1 MFLYAANCEEI
12 VNQQRTRVG
21 AARSGFDYQDLV
33 AAESFIRVLER
44 PSRYRWVK
52 LEAKEAGKLD
62 DVVVLRADGLVEA
75 TQVKFSRDALAEN
88 VAWTWRRL
96 LEQKDEE
103 DKSLLQDWCE
113 SVALLDSQYERTIP
127 RLVSNR
133 QAGSDLFL
141 KADGHVDEGRTD
153 SEMLHRVR
161 EQLGDAADDFLER
174 FTFSVNHQDHEDF
187 EELLQRRFEA
197 LGLTEDQWF
206 RFKDRIRNWV
216 RGQGLPKSGELNID
230 RIRSACGWR
239 RLRPLPQGLEIPRD
253 FTLPSESFHAEFL
266 ERVESGFGTA
276 IVLTAGPG
284 VGKSTYL
291 SFLVDELQGAG
302 HPVVR
307 HHYALSVANDDAER
321 LDARRAAESL
331 MEQIANALDAE
342 IGELGTQ
349 NLDPDDLG
357 LWLAKVGEDLVAGGR
372 GVVVIIDGLDH
383 VWRETGSNEAL
394 RTLFQQL
401 LPPPDGVAIVVGT
414 QPVEDQQLP
423 PSLLRQVP
431 FDDWVTLP
439 RFDPAAIAEWLRARQ
454 GMEEPVDDDEPAE
467 RQLRDVAAALYAK
480 TSGHPLLMRFAVD
493 RIEYGNEALS
503 EDSVAA
509 LPETLGGSVEDY
521 YRSLWIGLPAEGRDV
536 AYLLATASFPW
547 IQQGL
552 LECLVLAG
560 YERGGATAGLAALK
574 HLLAEDELG
583 LSPFHSSFLV
593 FVRQQGDFAARASEL
608 RELAI
613 RWLQEKAPEHW
624 RRSYLWKLQL
634 EAGDPNPLLNE
645 STREWAV
652 EAIAVGHPPEEV
664 VDTLQEAA
672 WTAIE
677 LRDLPTYVDRGILA
691 DAVRESTIYEDAYS
705 LTFSAQLALAIDEHL
720 ESRCLA
726 KLHGLSDPQLVM
738 FASHL
743 NARNGAHGTLVCF
756 DEMVRRIRGRI
767 TIGRGEGNGLS
778 RARAFAV
785 LAGLTPSDPPRTARF
800 IRQFDS
806 DDTRAVVVQ
815 GWVEGLRQ
823 AQDIG
828 ASVAALSQ
836 PVGIRGG
843 RYLSHHLAMMAL
855 EQRVS
860 LQQEVVDS
868 LSPLYAAVYNM
879 ARGSSVGAVVPD
891 EPSTSRSSEALLLDQ
906 AERSFTVSIHDIFFF
921 LVVREMQSPGFSESW
936 RPTGPV
942 RPWLLS
948 AIQQL
953 ANGAARVAEE
963 LKRGQA
969 ISVTASF
976 ESTRSLLPKRMVH
989 PLEDYESSAGLRRA
1003 LVSITEDLL
1012 VIRGR
1017 QGGSPRLDWQEVE
1030 QITSHS
1036 FSSEL
1041 EVLECVGKQQ
1051 LKLETKSVLRLCERV
1066 DQERSRTVEPFNER
1080 AKAYA
1085 VLAAVAAQHGRN
1097 EEAKGYLRRAAENLV
1112 SHGYH
1117 KDMVVHSA
1125 LDAIEASAGLFPARD
1140 WLWLGLAPV
1149 IAAVDQ
1155 FTDGDETRHLPSRL
1169 GSLLLDTDQQLG
1181 IEYLAWLLDIEEF
1194 HHVEA
1199 VLNDIVRKD
1208 DLADP
1213 VLRALV
1219 ATCID
1224 PEAIYA
1230 LEQRRDDVS
1239 LRTQELLD
1247 LSPRFSATLA
1257 EANTRSS
1264 ENRPFA
1270 ASAEEDNTR
1279 YLAYPPDR
1287 LHELIESED
1296 LAWIPTRGKALC
1308 SWLIA
1313 WAGTPQAHLAL
1324 NAVEPYFK
1332 NDDRLRVSNEAVLAV
1347 ADIAG
1352 RQRSYDWLVWA
1363 QRTNNGWYEYWTS
1376 ETEAEHRWALL
1387 KRDFPERWHHFLTES
1402 VRPVPGWTSHFG
1414 PTIARIVRFLV
1425 LLEQEEEA
1433 RAATSQV
1440 VATLSGLVSGQDL
1453 PIPRW
1458 ALRLRDET

>member
-1 MFLYAANCEEI
+1 MD
-12 VNQQRTRVG
+12 QQRTSVG

-96 LEQKDEE
+96 LDKKDEQS
-103 DKSLLQDWCE
+103 KSLLQDWCE
-113 SVALLDSQYERTIP
+113 SVALLDSRYERTIP

-133 QAGSDLFL
+133 RAGFDLYL
-141 KADGHVDEGRTD
+141 QADGHVDKSQTD
-153 SEMLHRVR
+153 SKVLTKVQ
-161 EQLGDAADDFLER
+161 EQLGDSADDFLER

-187 EELLQRRFEA
+187 EELLLRRFEA
-197 LGLTEDQWF
+197 LRLTDDKWY
-206 RFKDRIRNWV
+206 RFKDRIRDWI
-216 RGQGLPKSGELNID
+216 RGQGLPKSGELSID
-230 RIRSACGWR
+230 LIRNACGWR
-239 RLRPLPQGLEIPRD
+239 QLRPLPQGLEIPKD
-253 FTLPSESFHAEFL
+253 FTLPSERFHAEFR
-266 ERVESGFGTA
+266 ERVETGYGTA

-291 SFLVDELQGAG
+291 SFLVQELQNAG

-331 MEQIANALDAE
+331 MEQIASALDSE
-342 IGELGTQ
+342 ITDLGTQ
-349 NLDPDDLG
+349 HLDPDDLRQ
-357 LWLAKVGEDLVAGGR
+357 WLSKVGEDLVAEGR

-394 RTLFQQL
+394 RELFQQL

-423 PSLLRQVP
+423 PSLLRHVP
-431 FDDWVTLP
+431 SDDRAMLP
-439 RFDPAAIAEWLRARQ
+439 KFDPAGIAEWLRARQ
-454 GMEEPVDDDEPAE
+454 GMEEPDDDEPAA
-467 RQLRDVAAALYAK
+467 RALRDVAAALYAK
-480 TSGHPLLMRFAVD
+480 TNGHPLLMRFAVD
-493 RIEYGNEALS
+493 QIEYGNEALS
-503 EDSVAA
+503 EDAVAA

-521 YRSLWIGLPAEGRDV
+521 YRSLWRGLPAAGRDV
-536 AYLLATASFPW
+536 AYLVATASFPW

-552 LECLVLAG
+552 LECLSLAG
-560 YERGGATAGLAALK
+560 YERGGATAGLAALQ

-593 FVRQQGDFAARASEL
+593 FVRKQGDFAARASEL

-634 EAGDPNPLLNE
+634 EAGDPNPLLDE

-652 EAIAVGHPPEEV
+652 EAIAVGHAPEEV
-664 VDTLQEAA
+664 VEILQEAA

-677 LRDLPTYVDRGILA
+677 HRDLPKYVDRGILA
-691 DAVRESTIYEDAYS
+691 DAIRESTIHEDAYS
-705 LTFSAQLALAIDEHL
+705 LMFSAQLATASDEHL
-720 ESRCLA
+720 EARCLA
-726 KLHGLSDPQLVM
+726 KLHGLSDPQIVM
-738 FASHL
+738 LASHL
-743 NARNGAHGTLVCF
+743 KSRDGAHDPLVCLE
-756 DEMVRRIRGRI
+756 EMVRRIRGRI
-767 TIGRGEGNGLS
+767 KSGRGEANGLT

-785 LAGLTPSDPPRTARF
+785 LAGLTQRDSSKTANF
-800 IRQFDS
+800 INQFES
-806 DDTRAVVVQ
+806 DDTRAVVVE

-823 AQDIG
+823 AQDVG
-828 ASVAALSQ
+828 SSVAALGDS
-836 PVGIRGG
+836 VGVRGG
-843 RYLSHHLAMMAL
+843 RYLSHHVALMAL
-855 EQRVS
+855 EQRAS
-860 LQQEVVDS
+860 LQPEIVDS
-868 LSPLYAAVYNM
+868 LHPLYAAIYNM
-879 ARGSSVGAVVPD
+879 ACGIPLGPAIPD
-891 EPSTSRSSEALLLDQ
+891 EPDSSRSSDALLLDQ

-921 LVVREMQSPGFSESW
+921 LVVRELQSPGFSESW
-936 RPTGPV
+936 RPAGSV

-948 AIQQL
+948 AIRQL
-953 ANGAARVAEE
+953 ATGAVRVAEE
-963 LKRGQA
+963 LKRGRE
-969 ISVTASF
+969 INVTAAF
-976 ESTRSLLPKRMVH
+976 ESTRSLSPQRMVH

-1017 QGGSPRLDWQEVE
+1017 QGGSPRLDWPEVE
-1030 QITSHS
+1030 QVVSHR
-1036 FSSEL
+1036 FSNAL
-1041 EVLECVGKQQ
+1041 DVLECAAKQQ
-1051 LKLETKSVLRLCERV
+1051 LKLENRSVLRLCERV
-1066 DQERSRTVEPFNER
+1066 DEELSRVVEPFSER
-1080 AKAYA
+1080 AKAYS
-1085 VLAAVAAQHGRN
+1085 VLAAVAAQHGRD
-1097 EEAKGYLRRAAENLV
+1097 EEANTYLRRAAENLV

-1125 LDAIEASAGLFPARD
+1125 LDAIEASADRFTTRD
-1140 WLWLGLAPV
+1140 SLWLRLAPV
-1149 IAAVDQ
+1149 IASMDQ

-1169 GSLLLDTDQQLG
+1169 GSLLLDFDQQLG
-1181 IEYLAWLLDIEEF
+1181 VEYLAWLLDTEEF
-1194 HHVEA
+1194 HDVES
-1199 VLNDIVRKD
+1199 VLNDIVRND
-1208 DLADP
+1208 DLTDP

-1224 PEAIYA
+1224 PESLYA
-1230 LEQRRDDVS
+1230 LEQRRDDAS
-1239 LRTQELLD
+1239 LRIQELLD
-1247 LSPRFSATLA
+1247 LSPRYSATLA

-1264 ENRPFA
+1264 DDRSFAPSADENN
-1270 ASAEEDNTR
+1270 DK
-1279 YLAYPPDR
+1279 YLTYPPDQ
-1287 LHELIESED
+1287 LDKLIESED

-1308 SWLIA
+1308 MWLVA
-1313 WAGTPQAHLAL
+1313 WAATPQAHAAL
-1324 NAVEPYFK
+1324 NAVEPYFR
-1332 NDDRLRVSNEAVLAV
+1332 NDNRLRVSIETVAAV

-1352 RQRSYDWLVWA
+1352 RERSYDWLVWS

-1376 ETEAEHRWALL
+1376 EAEAEQRWALL
-1387 KRDFPERWHHFLTES
+1387 KRDFPDRWHHFLTES

-1425 LLEQEEEA
+1425 LLEEDEEA

-1440 VATLSGLVSGQDL
+1440 VATVSGLVAGQDL
-1453 PIPRW
+1453 PVPRW
-1458 ALRLRDET
+1458 AQRLKDES